1 MTLKSVLPVLATAIV
16 VSSAALAQPVEIIV
30 PYYGPGDAS
39 ASAPRF
45 FYDDDYVYGD
55 PWNPNFDPAAAAI
68 NALNIS
74 RLHPPRGGS
83 AFNIDRAITL
93 NATGDSILEHQLRC
107 QAAYPS
113 YDLASDTYLGANG
126 IPRPCRI

>member
-1 MTLKSVLPVLATAIV
+1 MKPLLPVLVAIV
-16 VSSAALAQPVEIIV
+16 TSSAAMAQPIDITV
-30 PYYGPGDAS
+30 PFDGPGDAS

-68 NALNIS
+68 NALNVS
-74 RLHPPRGGS
+74 NFYPRRGHS
-83 AFNIDRAITL
+83 VFNIDRAVTL
-93 NATGDSILEHQLRC
+93 NATGESIATHQLKC

-113 YDLASDTYLGANG
+113 YDLASGTYLGPDG
-126 IPRPCRI
+126 IPRPCRL